1 MDAGYIASL
10 KKVLSD
16 SSPKRRRNSL
26 GVKSGSR
33 GKKKKTVLS
42 NKSSHLK
49 RPQLKADSLES
60 EIQSSMFRFL
70 NEKLYRCSSSDAF
83 QYFSENPGAFEL
95 YHKGFQRQLRKWPN
109 DPLRWPEQIIRKEF
123 KKSPIVADLGCGDA
137 RLALHLKGI
146 AKVHSFDL
154 VAVNDRVTVCDMSK
168 TPLPKESVDIVVLC
182 LALMGTNCRDFIF
195 EANRSNVMDAIIGHV
210 REGNLADTRIWLEN
224 TENDVNQGD
233 EHRFGLLHWAARE
246 GQLAVVDLLISRGA
260 RVNATNL
267 GDDTPLHLAAA
278 HGHFDVVQYLLA
290 NYRLAVDAANEHGN
304 TPLHYAC
311 FWNYQDIAELLIKH
325 GASLVQENKYGATP
339 LEIARP
345 FTAKLLGP
353 LAQTLGQDLS
363 RRRPFRDSSW
373 IGTKTRARDAT
384 IYKLDGDAWD
394 PRDVELTG
402 ALADGHGAEVLRG
415 FFQRN
420 EVVVKMLK
428 LPHYTVR
435 QARDFKEE
443 FPRLRIFNHPN
454 ILPVLA
460 IFNATPRLCLI
471 SEFMP
476 HGSLFSLLH
485 PPQSQHQQDTD
496 EGETRAPPFVSLKQ
510 CFRFALDIAKAM
522 EFLHSPEL
530 KVPNFR
536 LNSKH
541 VLVDEDIAKIGCPSG
556 VQMVDGVPV
565 ATPDVEEETLTAR
578 LDMAD
583 YKFSFHEKAR
593 EYNPAWMSP
602 EALQKKPGDINL
614 QASDMWSFGVILWE
628 LMTRLEPFGG
638 VEPMVIGMQ
647 VAAEGLRLP
656 RFPDMDSRIV
666 RLLDLCMNEDPGKRP
681 RFDML
686 LPLLDKMRERAG
698 QRAQ

>member
-16 SSPKRRRNSL
+16 SSPKRKRNSL
-26 GVKSGSR
+26 GVKTGSR
-33 GKKKKTVLS
+33 GKKKKTLPS

-49 RPQLKADSLES
+49 RPQLKEDSLES

-70 NEKLYRCSSSDAF
+70 NEKLYTCSSSDAV

-109 DPLRWPEQIIRKEF
+109 DPLQWPEQIIRKEF

-137 RLALHLKGI
+137 RLAQHLKGL

-182 LALMGTNCRDFIF
+182 LALMGTNCRDFVF
-195 EANRSNVMDAIIGHV
+195 EANRTNVMDAIIGHV

-246 GQLAVVDLLISRGA
+246 GQLAVADLLISRGA

-485 PPQSQHQQDTD
+485 PPQSQHQQDPG
-496 EGETRAPPFVSLKQ
+496 EGETRAQPFVSLKQ

-556 VQMVDGVPV
+556 VQVVDGVPV
-565 ATPDVEEETLTAR
+565 ATPDDEEETLTAR

>member
-1 MDAGYIASL
+1 
-10 KKVLSD
+10 
-16 SSPKRRRNSL
+16 
-26 GVKSGSR
+26 
-33 GKKKKTVLS
+33 
-42 NKSSHLK
+42 
-49 RPQLKADSLES
+49 
-60 EIQSSMFRFL
+60 
-70 NEKLYRCSSSDAF
+70 
-83 QYFSENPGAFEL
+83 
-95 YHKGFQRQLRKWPN
+95 
-109 DPLRWPEQIIRKEF
+109 
-123 KKSPIVADLGCGDA
+123 
-137 RLALHLKGI
+137 
-146 AKVHSFDL
+146 
-154 VAVNDRVTVCDMSK
+154 
-168 TPLPKESVDIVVLC
+168 
-182 LALMGTNCRDFIF
+182 
-195 EANRSNVMDAIIGHV
+195 MDAIIGHV

-485 PPQSQHQQDTD
+485 PPQSQHQQDPE

-556 VQMVDGVPV
+556 VQVVDGVPV
-565 ATPDVEEETLTAR
+565 ATPDDEEETLTAR

>member
-1 MDAGYIASL
+1 
-10 KKVLSD
+10 
-16 SSPKRRRNSL
+16 
-26 GVKSGSR
+26 
-33 GKKKKTVLS
+33 
-42 NKSSHLK
+42 
-49 RPQLKADSLES
+49 
-60 EIQSSMFRFL
+60 
-70 NEKLYRCSSSDAF
+70 
-83 QYFSENPGAFEL
+83 
-95 YHKGFQRQLRKWPN
+95 
-109 DPLRWPEQIIRKEF
+109 
-123 KKSPIVADLGCGDA
+123 
-137 RLALHLKGI
+137 
-146 AKVHSFDL
+146 
-154 VAVNDRVTVCDMSK
+154 
-168 TPLPKESVDIVVLC
+168 
-182 LALMGTNCRDFIF
+182 
-195 EANRSNVMDAIIGHV
+195 MDAIIGHV
-210 REGNLADTRIWLEN
+210 REGNLADTRMWLEN

-246 GQLAVVDLLISRGA
+246 GQLSVVDLLISRGA

-267 GDDTPLHLAAA
+267 GDDTALHLAAA
-278 HGHFDVVQYLLA
+278 HGHFEVVQYLLT

-325 GASLVQENKYGATP
+325 GANLMQENKYGTTP

-435 QARDFKEE
+435 EARDFKEE

-485 PPQSQHQQDTD
+485 PPQSQQQQASDD
-496 EGETRAPPFVSLKQ
+496 GAGGEACVAPFISLKQ

-541 VLVDEDIAKIGCPSG
+541 VLIDEDIAKIGCPSG
-556 VQMVDGVPV
+556 VQVVDGVPV
-565 ATPDVEEETLTAR
+565 PTPDDEEETLTAR

-638 VEPMVIGMQ
+638 VEPMVVGMQ

-656 RFPDMDSRIV
+656 RFPEMDPRMV

-698 QRAQ
+698 QHAQ